1 MADSPWIFAVTEKD
15 FEQKVIEQS
24 HKTPVVVDFWATWC
38 GPCRAL
44 APLLEQAIEARG
56 GDVLLAKVDTD
67 QEQRLAMYYGIE
79 GLPTVLAFKNGKP
92 VDEFVG
98 MLPEKGIKEFL
109 DRVGPSVADKEAHA
123 GEDLEKSDPAKAEE
137 IYRKALAT
145 DANQEAALLGLS
157 RILIGRDRDG
167 EAAALLEQLGPG
179 SEQGAEVERL
189 NALLWIRREAK
200 EMPSEADL
208 RGRIAANDKDA
219 MARYQLGCR
228 LAVHGKHPEALEML
242 LSAGERDPK
251 LASTKVKEAMVK
263 VFHLVGVRSPLAD
276 DYRARLTSLLY

>member
-15 FEQKVIEQS
+15 FEQKVVEQS
-24 HKTPVVVDFWATWC
+24 HKTPVVVDFWAIWC
-38 GPCRAL
+38 GPCKAL
-44 APLLEQAIEARG
+44 APLLEKAIEARG

-98 MLPEKGIKEFL
+98 MLPEKGIAQFL

-157 RILIGRDRDG
+157 RLLIAHDRDS
-167 EAAALLEQLGPG
+167 EAAELLEQLGPG

-208 RGRIAANDKDA
+208 RNGIAANDKDA
-219 MARYQLGCR
+219 TARYQLGCR
-228 LAVHGKHPEALEML
+228 LAVQGKHAESLEML

-263 VFHLVGVRSPLAD
+263 VFHLVGIRSPLAD